1 MRKKSTRL
9 LSAALAVCM
18 MLSVLPVGAFAAEP
32 GAEEQENGVSAQ
44 ADTGTVLDNTKLF
57 HEINTAGTYILKGGD
72 YARYYTDD
80 DGFPQTVD
88 SSGVNIDA
96 AGQDVTIEIT
106 GEITG
111 FAGITVYDVGTLTIK
126 NNGHTVSSYGQA
138 FLKTLATVHTH
149 TYTIYVNGGTYTTEA
164 DGTQEFMF
172 DLENP
177 NATVYLND
185 IKYSGEPTAVYNG
198 GIAKITGGNYCS
210 SSNSWYNSYIAT
222 IRCANT
228 TNLTGATVS
237 HTGGCSAVLVTNG
250 ATVTIEGGT
259 YSATGGAGTADQ
271 LEATLYNTNG
281 HLEVNNATV
290 SGTKNKGAVLNES
303 VHIWESHTETK
314 PETVINGG
322 TYTGSDIYYSFLN
335 DISNGVLGNIGAD
348 TKMTVNNATVTG
360 TDCDAI
366 DNYYGTLTINGGT
379 YSANESAVYNM
390 RGNGRSTLYIN
401 GGTFTGTEG
410 GCAIYNS
417 RKMCI
422 NGGTFKVSDGGS
434 ESTTICNEDELYIDQ
449 VGEMVTA
456 ISNPNAD
463 ANAIENIGML
473 FLKGG
478 SVTAPKGNAILD
490 GVASMEITG
499 GTITGKNG
507 IKLKEWSSSLT
518 EEQNL
523 KHTIKAG
530 TISGDEADIY
540 LGKNRQINI
549 AEEYNAQLTVLT
561 EDPSHGRQV
570 TAKTNGTNYQNNLN
584 LISKNENYRIGYQK
598 NDADK
603 EYRYLIAQ
611 HTVNAV
617 DAEAKVGENVVSPT
631 DLVDADTTV
640 TVTAKEIP
648 GKTFTDWTVKLNGV
662 KQDNPENIL
671 TKPDA
676 NDPTKVTF
684 TMPDA
689 DVEVTANFKG
699 IPTLNIG
706 DHVTANI
713 KDSDAPV
720 PSGSA
725 VLENTT
731 VHLTA
736 TAPEGQHFISWT
748 VMVGGE
754 EADNFLTP
762 DKNDSTKA
770 TFTMPDKNVEVKA
783 NFEGDPTLNIGD
795 HVTANIE
802 GNDASV
808 PSGSTVPVGETV
820 HLTAIAPEGQHFTG
834 WTVKVGGEEQKAD
847 TFLTPDKN
855 DPTKATFTMPSKNV
869 EVTANFASNPT
880 LNPTLRVGDHVTATI
895 EGSDASVPSGSTVPV
910 GETVHLTAIA
920 PEGQHFTGWT
930 VKVGGEEQKADT
942 FLTTPDENDPTK
954 VTFTMPDKNVEV
966 KATFADDPIPE
977 PDPVGPSDT
986 GNIQGAISAV
996 VIGAAAGAIIYEAGT
1011 GIYRVI
1017 NMPGIPMP
1025 SNRIELAELLW
1036 EHAGKPEPV
1045 STALYSDIDEGDTDA
1060 QKAARW
1066 AVEQDLMKDDADN
1079 NKFHPAFPVSKL
1091 RTCLTW
1097 NAAKEKGL
1105 FDKTEE

>member
-9 LSAALAVCM
+9 LSAALAACM

-754 EADNFLTP
+754 KADNFLTQ
-762 DKNDSTKA
+762 DENDPTKA

-820 HLTAIAPEGQHFTG
+820 HLTATAPEGQHFIS
-834 WTVKVGGEEQKAD
+834 WTVMVGGEEAD
-847 TFLTPDKN
+847 NFLTPDKN

-895 EGSDASVPSGSTVPV
+895 DGSDTPVPSGSAVLKNTI
-910 GETVHLTAIA
+910 VHLTAIA

-954 VTFTMPDKNVEV
+954 ATFTMPSKNVEV
-966 KATFADDPIPE
+966 TANFADDSNPE
-977 PDPVGPSDT
+977 EPVDPVGPSDT